1 MTTTTTATVPGLWH
15 NRAYLLLMSGKTAQL
30 VGAGVGTF
38 TVPLIAYQVTGSV
51 ARAGLVAGVGEVGAL
66 LATLP
71 AGVVADRVDRRRLI
85 VGAALVGMVLWAT
98 VAVAGLAGHL
108 TAVHLAA
115 VLFGASLVTALEGPA
130 ESGAIRAVV
139 ATAQLPQAM
148 AAIQGR
154 GAVATLLAGP
164 AGGALY
170 GFTHFLPIAVS
181 AVAHAAVAVTTWFV
195 RVPLG
200 DDVASARD
208 THPVTA
214 LREGLRFVW
223 GQPLFRAVLLIS
235 PVINLTV
242 NGLLVAVNL
251 DLVQRNTPP
260 MLIAL
265 IDAAAGGAILVGAV
279 LAGPVMRR
287 VRAGL
292 MTLVTLGWLALC
304 CVAMA
309 ALHTYVAYLVLTAL
323 AVLPLAPSNAGTQGY
338 AMAITP
344 ARLQGRLSSTL
355 SLSYLATAPLTPAI
369 AGALLAA
376 VGLQVTLW
384 AFAGV
389 MVAAVVAMT
398 FVRSL
403 HRIGTPDTWAADAM
417 PDDAASA
424 GAGVRDVTHASV

>member
-1 MTTTTTATVPGLWH
+1 MTTTTAPAPTQPGLWK
-15 NRAYLLLMSGKTAQL
+15 NRPYLLLMSGKTAQL
-30 VGAGVGTF
+30 IGAGIGTF
-38 TVPLIAYQVTGSV
+38 TIPLIAYQVTGSV
-51 ARAGLVAGVGEVGAL
+51 AHAGLVAGVGEVGAL

-85 VGAALVGMVLWAT
+85 IGAALVGAFLWAT
-98 VAVAGLAGHL
+98 VAVAGLTGHL

-139 ATAQLPQAM
+139 TPEQMPTAM
-148 AAIQGR
+148 AAVQGR
-154 GAVATLLAGP
+154 GAVASLISGP

-181 AVAHAAVAVTTWFV
+181 AVAHVAVAVATWFV

-200 DDVASARD
+200 DDVAAARD
-208 THPVTA
+208 THPVAA
-214 LREGLRFVW
+214 LREGLSFVW
-223 GQPLFRAVLLIS
+223 GRPFFRAMLLIS

-251 DLVQRNTPP
+251 DLVQRHTEPL
-260 MLIAL
+260 LIAL
-265 IDAAAGGAILVGAV
+265 IDAAAGGAILLGAV
-279 LAGPVMRR
+279 VASRVLQR
-287 VRAGL
+287 VRAGVVML
-292 MTLVTLGWLALC
+292 TTLAWIALC

-323 AVLPLAPSNAGTQGY
+323 AVLPLAPANAGTQGY
-338 AMAITP
+338 AMAVTP

-355 SLSYLATAPLTPAI
+355 SLAYLATAPLTPVI

-376 VGLQVTLW
+376 AGLQVTLW
-384 AFAGV
+384 VFALV
-389 MVAAVVAMT
+389 MVAAVVAMAC
-398 FVRSL
+398 VRSL
-403 HRIGTPDTWAADAM
+403 HRIGTPDTWAADAL
-417 PDDAASA
+417 PDVDPT
-424 GAGVRDVTHASV
+424 GAPTGA